1 MGTLEDVDLD
11 KQLSGDWNLFDEIA
25 THFRQVDEYQ
35 DMVHIFVS
43 IRSYIRTAIFF
54 YYMYLVINSSTYV
67 LDLLLRLI

>member
-43 IRSYIRTAIFF
+43 IRSYIRTAI
-54 YYMYLVINSSTYV
+54 
-67 LDLLLRLI
+67 LLLHVFSY